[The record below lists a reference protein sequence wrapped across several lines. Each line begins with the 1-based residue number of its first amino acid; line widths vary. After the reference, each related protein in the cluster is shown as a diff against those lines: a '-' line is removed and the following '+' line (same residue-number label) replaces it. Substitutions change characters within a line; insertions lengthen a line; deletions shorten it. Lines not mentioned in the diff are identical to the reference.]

1 MFQNKFPDRHRKNTI
16 QAELFCF
23 PSPLRCA
30 YTTNTWHVESVVAYR
45 QPPSCS
51 EQMAKIRNQMIKLP
65 ESGPDMKS
73 LPLTVHFSGRDA
85 ADRAEIEQ
93 FIAAIFFQVCGAKV
107 RFFLPTLMSL
117 RDQDGKLVA
126 ACGIRNAGTERL
138 YLESYMDK
146 PVEQVISE
154 LTGSTVERSDIVE
167 IGNYSVAEMGMSRQ
181 LISAIFD
188 QLHATSKQWAVFT
201 AVQVV
206 RNALIKSGIIPEI
219 LCDADIKRL
228 PPEEQFNW
236 GSYYEQKPQ
245 IMAVKRMERRKKPRG
260 TGE

>member
-1 MFQNKFPDRHRKNTI
+1 
-16 QAELFCF
+16 
-23 PSPLRCA
+23 
-30 YTTNTWHVESVVAYR
+30 
-45 QPPSCS
+45 
-51 EQMAKIRNQMIKLP
+51 MIKIFEPGL
-65 ESGPDMKS
+65 DKKNR
-73 LPLTVHFSGRDA
+73 PLTVHFSGRDA

-93 FIAAIFFQVCGAKV
+93 FIRDIFFQVCGAKV
-107 RFFLPTLMSL
+107 RFFLPTLLSL
-117 RDQDGKLVA
+117 RDQDGRLIA

-138 YLESYMDK
+138 YLENYMDK
-146 PVEQVISE
+146 PVEQVLSE
-154 LTGSTVERSDIVE
+154 QLGSTVERSDIVE

-206 RNALIKSGIIPEI
+206 RNALIKSDIIPLA

-228 PPEEQFNW
+228 PPEEQFEW

-245 IMAVKRMERRKKPRG
+245 VMAVRRMERRKKPRG